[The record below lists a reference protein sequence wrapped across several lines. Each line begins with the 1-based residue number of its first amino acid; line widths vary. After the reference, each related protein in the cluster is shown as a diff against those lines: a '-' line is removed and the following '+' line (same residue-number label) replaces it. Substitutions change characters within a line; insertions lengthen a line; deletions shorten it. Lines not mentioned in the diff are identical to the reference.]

1 MARGILAGIATG
13 IVVAGLGLGTA
24 SLVLDRVEMPGAVPA
39 PAAQET
45 PVNEAPEPAQGQDE
59 AAPVEPEMPAA
70 EDAEADG
77 VPDAGGD
84 APADTSPAD
93 TPSDDP
99 QEGDAEAEPDLSGT
113 AAPAEAE
120 PWADA
125 GDTADADATNAT
137 AATDADTA
145 DAPDAMAASDA
156 ETPPADA
163 DEPRAPTP
171 EADAPSATRPA
182 DAQTPEAE
190 AQDDGAEAEAPAQA
204 VSGAQDDAAPA
215 DADAPEAETDVAAA
229 MTQPE
234 SPAAP
239 AISESTAEM
248 PGAPDTDAADAAE
261 PAETT
266 AEADPEADTPA
277 STVITG
283 RLPRIGDETEE
294 EPTGEDLAEEA
305 TAEDLASAPAL
316 QRNAAPFD
324 APADLPLM
332 AILLIDTGNANADLG
347 NLPFP
352 VSVAVDAAALDAAET
367 IAFYRDQGLEVVT
380 ILPLPEGATAA
391 DVEINLEAYVP
402 LLEDSVA
409 AMAEE
414 SLGFQGL
421 GPGAVQLAVNLAET
435 GHGLVSFPS
444 GLNTGHKAAQ
454 KAGVKAGLV
463 FRDLDA
469 EGQAAPVI
477 RRFLDN
483 AAFRARNE
491 SGVIVVARTR
501 AETVQALVEWSL
513 GTRAASVTL
522 APVSA
527 LLADR

>member
-59 AAPVEPEMPAA
+59 AAPFEPEMPAA

-84 APADTSPAD
+84 APADT
-93 TPSDDP
+93 PSDDP
-99 QEGDAEAEPDLSGT
+99 KEGDAEAEPDLSGA

-137 AATDADTA
+137 AATDADTDTA
-145 DAPDAMAASDA
+145 DAPDALAATDA
-156 ETPPADA
+156 TAAATPPADA
-163 DEPRAPTP
+163 DEPQAPTP
-171 EADAPSATRPA
+171 EADTPSATRPA
-182 DAQTPEAE
+182 EAQTPEAE

-204 VSGAQDDAAPA
+204 VSGAQDDAAPT
-215 DADAPEAETDVAAA
+215 DADAPEAEADVAAA

-234 SPAAP
+234 SPAASV
-239 AISESTAEM
+239 ISEPPAEM
-248 PGAPDTDAADAAE
+248 PGTPDTDAADAAE

-266 AEADPEADTPA
+266 AQAGPEADTPA

-332 AILLIDTGNANADLG
+332 AILLIDTGDANADLG

-421 GPGAVQLAVNLAET
+421 GPAAVQLAVNLAET

-491 SGVIVVARTR
+491 LGVIVVARTR